1 MTECPICSSPVPP
14 PRENVNWSAFDCP
27 RCGRWQID
35 SDASGIT
42 RLLAHKIGEWDAQAV
57 HRRSR
62 LSHILR
68 RQQQQVDKSRWAN
81 MPSGNLESWHLDEPL
96 PSPSEQL
103 DQLIIWIAKNQLS
116 PSTSVAVKGPEVSAW
131 IGTSITRGSS
141 EAGLSWLLQQ
151 EEINK
156 FIENLGVHS
165 GLPLL
170 RLRMPG
176 WLRYE
181 TLTQL
186 HVESRKVLM
195 AMKFGDDE
203 LDQVVENCFIPA
215 VRRAGFELR
224 TIIQEQPAGLIDDQL
239 RVALRTSRFVVAD
252 LTHGSNGVL
261 LGGRFCRRSGT
272 TGYLYVSRSGMGAI
286 VGLSS
291 LRSRLAPT
299 L

>member
-1 MTECPICSSPVPP
+1 
-14 PRENVNWSAFDCP
+14 
-27 RCGRWQID
+27 
-35 SDASGIT
+35 
-42 RLLAHKIGEWDAQAV
+42 
-57 HRRSR
+57 
-62 LSHILR
+62 
-68 RQQQQVDKSRWAN
+68 

-252 LTHGSNGVL
+252 LTHGSNGVDREAGFAEG
-261 LGGRFCRRSGT
+261 LGRPVIYTCREAEWEQLSVCPHCGRASHPHFDTNHLVTVIWDPANLEKASVQLTETIR
-272 TGYLYVSRSGMGAI
+272 A
-286 VGLSS
+286 
-291 LRSRLAPT
+291 T
-299 L
+299 LPAEATMTD